1 MNSFEFYL
9 LQSSF
14 SFMIFYLFYMAR
26 LKKETMHHM
35 NRFYLLMAGIF
46 SVTLPLFRFSLP
58 PGDVGRT
65 ITVYLEPVLIG
76 GNTKAAD
83 YGISLNSILLVTYL
97 LVSAALL
104 IRFLWRLYEITKLGD
119 YTAPV
124 IIEGHKTI
132 LLDEGHSPFSFF
144 KTIFL
149 PKGNLEDPAL
159 STLILHEEAHI
170 KSLHSLDIVFF
181 EVLTIILWFNPFVWL
196 MKKEL
201 EAQHEFIADTEVISK
216 GTDSIEYKSTLL
228 NFAFRAG
235 GNAVTNNFNSLLKRR
250 FEMLAKEKSS
260 KYAKLKFL
268 LSIPLM
274 MLVVIFFGMT
284 NGGRDIT
291 AIAMTSQAADT
302 SLQQEEPYT
311 FVDQMPTYP
320 KGPDA
325 LLEFISSNVVYP
337 QAAKK
342 DGIQGKVIVGFI
354 IEKDGSMSDIKV
366 LKGIGGGCDE
376 EAVRVTKLMGKWNP
390 GIQKGKPVRVRMVM
404 PYQFKLQ

>member
-26 LKKETMHHM
+26 LKKETVHYM
-35 NRFYLLMAGIF
+35 NRVYLLMAGIF
-46 SVTLPLFRFSLP
+46 SITVPLFRFSLP
-58 PGDVGRT
+58 SGDAGRT
-65 ITVYLEPVLIG
+65 ITLYLEPVLIG
-76 GNTKAAD
+76 SSTKAAD
-83 YGISLNSILLVTYL
+83 SGIDPYYL
-97 LVSAALL
+97 LWTGYLIISAALL
-104 IRFLWRLYEITKLGD
+104 ARFLWRLYQISKLGD
-119 YTAPV
+119 YSAPV
-124 IIEGHKTI
+124 IIQGHKTI

-170 KSLHSLDIVFF
+170 KSLHSVDIIFF
-181 EVLTIILWFNPFVWL
+181 EALTILLWFNPFVWL
-196 MKKEL
+196 MKREL
-201 EAQHEFIADTEVISK
+201 EAQHEFIADTEVINN
-216 GTDSIEYKSTLL
+216 GTDSTEYKSTLL

-235 GNAVTNNFNSLLKRR
+235 GNSMTNNFNSLLKRR
-250 FEMLAKEKSS
+250 FEMLAQKRSS
-260 KYAKLKFL
+260 KNAKVKFL

-274 MLVVIFFGMT
+274 MLVVMFFGMT

-291 AIAMTSQAADT
+291 AIAKTSPAADT

-311 FVDQMPTYP
+311 FVDQMPSYP
-320 KGPDA
+320 GGVNA
-325 LLEFISSNVVYP
+325 VLEFISSNVVYP

-342 DGIQGKVIVGFI
+342 EGVQGKVMVGFI

-366 LKGIGGGCDE
+366 VKGIGGGCDE

-390 GIQKGKPVRVRMVM
+390 GMQKGKPVRVRMVM
-404 PYQFKLQ
+404 PYQFKLK